1 MSDQSDQS
9 NSNFDKDGNKKPPQP
24 GVSNNKV
31 PEEELALTKSV
42 GSKGL
47 SSFFSSLMAILVGL
61 VVGVIILMIAN
72 PSNAGQG
79 LIAILRGGMTGSPTA
94 LGQSVATSIP
104 IIMTGLSVAF
114 AYKAGL
120 FNIGAS
126 GQFMIGGVFAVY
138 VAIKGTMIPDSILWL
153 VCMLA
158 AMVGGAIWGSVPG
171 ILKAYFKVNEVI
183 TSIMMNYIGMYTAK
197 IIIERTIYDSRYA
210 RAQNV
215 PLRAQIPTLGL
226 NTRFPGTNLN
236 ISLLLCIVFCVI
248 IFIISSRTVFG
259 YELTA
264 VGLNPDASRYAG
276 INSKRTVIIAMM
288 IAGAMSGLGAYMMY
302 LGGTG
307 VYMDTKE
314 IVASQGFNGIPV
326 ALLAMNHPIG
336 VFFTGL
342 FIGHITIGGEN
353 LQLYGYSKEIID
365 MIIAVIIYCA
375 AFSLILKQ
383 LLGRIIQGKF
393 RINRQKP
400 RGPAPQGP
408 GRYMHPEETE
418 VSS

>member
-1 MSDQSDQS
+1 MSDQYGKNHDEGI
-9 NSNFDKDGNKKPPQP
+9 NDKPFPQKES
-24 GVSNNKV
+24 GHEV
-31 PEEELALTKSV
+31 PEEELSLAQPGRK
-42 GSKGL
+42 KGL
-47 SSFFSSLMAILVGL
+47 YSFFSSLMAILAGL
-61 VVGVIILMIAN
+61 AVGVIILLVAN
-72 PSNAGQG
+72 PSNAGKG
-79 LIAILRGGMTGSPTA
+79 LLAILRGGMTGSPTA
-94 LGQSVATSIP
+94 FGQAIATSIP

-138 VAIKGTMIPDSILWL
+138 VAIKGTFIPASVLWL

-158 AMVGGAIWGSVPG
+158 AMLGGAIWGAVPG

-183 TSIMMNYIGMYTAK
+183 TSIMMNYIGMYTTK

-236 ISLLLCIVFCVI
+236 ISLLLCIIFCMI

-259 YELTA
+259 FELTA

-276 INSKRTVIIAMM
+276 INSKRTVITAMV
-288 IAGAMSGLGAYMMY
+288 ISGALSGLGAYMMY

-307 VYMDTKE
+307 VYMDIKE
-314 IVASQGFNGIPV
+314 IVAAQGFNGIPV

-353 LQLYGYSKEIID
+353 LQLFGYSKEIID

-375 AFSLILKQ
+375 AFSLIFKQ
-383 LLGRIIQGKF
+383 LLSRIIQGRLNRK
-393 RINRQKP
+393 RQKL

-408 GRYMHPEETE
+408 GSYTQPEETE